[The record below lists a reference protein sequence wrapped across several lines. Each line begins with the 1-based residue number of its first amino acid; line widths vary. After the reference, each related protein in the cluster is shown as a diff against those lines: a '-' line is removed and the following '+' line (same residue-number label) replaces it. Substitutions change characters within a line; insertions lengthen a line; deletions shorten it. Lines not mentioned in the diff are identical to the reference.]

1 MKLDEN
7 ILELRLVGKVLECI
21 RFLFFTLSF
30 LFHSTIEIQYFLFIA
45 MFNIEKV
52 SCKRCILSKYEQM
65 RTYLRILSYLLGKY
79 LKENFNLV
87 LWIVSVK
94 GSEPNQ
100 ISKMQLFPKI
110 NHENYPQK
118 TPSQMFATGECPH
131 KFREIQWENII
142 LQEQVFFRK
151 NVRSY
156 FSSSFF

>member
-1 MKLDEN
+1 
-7 ILELRLVGKVLECI
+7 
-21 RFLFFTLSF
+21 
-30 LFHSTIEIQYFLFIA
+30 
-45 MFNIEKV
+45 
-52 SCKRCILSKYEQM
+52 M
-65 RTYLRILSYLLGKY
+65 RKYLRILSYLLGNY

-110 NHENYPQK
+110 THKK
-118 TPSQMFATGECPH
+118 TPSQMFAIAECPQ
-131 KFREIQWENII
+131 KFHEIQWENII